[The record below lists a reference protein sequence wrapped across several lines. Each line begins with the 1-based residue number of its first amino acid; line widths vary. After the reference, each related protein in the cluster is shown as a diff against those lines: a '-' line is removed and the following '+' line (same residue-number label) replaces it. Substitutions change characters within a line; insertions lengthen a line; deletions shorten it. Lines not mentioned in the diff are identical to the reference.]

1 MSSLSKQIEGYLK
14 EMIDQ
19 VEDGVVE
26 VQRNYLSEYFHCVPS
41 QINYVLST
49 RFTPAHG
56 YLVETHRG
64 GGGYIRIVSLQ
75 LDRDDDLRTVVIE
88 GIGDQISQ
96 RDGEGLVTYL
106 VAQGLLTDRE
116 GQLIGAMLTDRVLSG
131 AEHKDEL
138 RANMLQ
144 HLFAALSLGT

>member
-1 MSSLSKQIEGYLK
+1 MSSLSKQIERYLK

-19 VEDGVVE
+19 VDDGVVK
-26 VQRNYLSEYFHCVPS
+26 VQRNYLSEQFHCVPS

-56 YLVETHRG
+56 YLVETRRG

-75 LDRDDDLRTVVIE
+75 LDKADDLRTVVID
-88 GIGDQISQ
+88 GIGDHISQ
-96 RDGEGLVTYL
+96 RDGEGLVAYL

-116 GQLIGAMLTDRVLSG
+116 GQLIEAMLTDRVLSG
-131 AEHKDEL
+131 VEHKDEL